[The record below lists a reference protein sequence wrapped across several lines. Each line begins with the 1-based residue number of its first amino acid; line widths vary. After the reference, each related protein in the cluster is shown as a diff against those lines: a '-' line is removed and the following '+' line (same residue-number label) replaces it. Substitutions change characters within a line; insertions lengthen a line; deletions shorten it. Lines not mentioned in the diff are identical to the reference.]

1 MSKVF
6 CDKPFNHNYIHMN
19 GKMRLCCTTIQNIP
33 SDNSYTLFDAGH
45 HTIEEYWN
53 SDRMKEIRKNMIAGI
68 ETLDCQRYYCVGNVR
83 AGCRYIRHTDT
94 IRLNC
99 RCPRGN

>member
-6 CDKPFNHNYIHMN
+6 CNKPFDHNYIHMN

-33 SDNSYTLFDAGH
+33 SNDGYTLFDAGR

-53 SDRMKEIRKNMIAGI
+53 SDRMKEIRLNMIA
-68 ETLDCQRYYCVGNVR
+68 VK
-83 AGCRYIRHTDT
+83 
-94 IRLNC
+94 
-99 RCPRGN
+99 